1 MFGLTPGDKKAKLVG
16 VIVGAVDALGMP
28 SRVCVD
34 GGYAV
39 AVRADSFIVD
49 SVDVRARFGFLEFCI
64 LCIQKNFKIYW

>member
-1 MFGLTPGDKKAKLVG
+1 
-16 VIVGAVDALGMP
+16 MP